1 MFFAMIGF
9 NGNSMY
15 AQKNIVKHAVFGGPI
30 FTHYQ
35 EYQEKNRSEGLDI
48 TFES

>member
-1 MFFAMIGF
+1 MIGF